1 MIKNIIYTVIFL
13 IGISQISFAQKKFT
27 SSKYSFS
34 FETSMDIEKYD
45 TESNR
50 VLGFENNDFAVDTEI
65 FYPNEVAKDYFQ
77 NLSKT
82 TEVIAQRLS
91 LYDVQASKKLTSMA
105 QGYYVRAT
113 DIDGNTKTPVFVVV
127 FYHPEK
133 KLVYETT
140 IYCYNNDTEEG
151 ERVAKSFRLI
161 Y

>member
-1 MIKNIIYTVIFL
+1 MTEKIVYAVIFL

-50 VLGFENNDFAVDTEI
+50 VLGFENDDFAVDTEI
-65 FYPNEVAKDYFQ
+65 FYPNEVAKDYFH
-77 NLSKT
+77 NLAKT
-82 TEVIAQRLS
+82 TEVIARQLS
-91 LYDVQASKKLTSMA
+91 LYEVQTSKKLASMA

-113 DIDGNTKTPVFVVV
+113 DIDGATKTPVFVVI

-133 KLVYETT
+133 KLIYEST
-140 IYCYNNDTEEG
+140 IYCYNNNVEEG
-151 ERVAKSFRLI
+151 ERVAKSFKLI